1 MPTWFITGT
10 DTEVGKTIFTGLF
23 GNLLN
28 KKNITVTTQKWVQ
41 TGNQDHPLDTT
52 IHDQLIQSAQANND
66 TIQQCRMPYS
76 FTLPASAH
84 LAAKEEN
91 KIIDQNKII
100 QSLRYLEKKFN
111 TVLIEGLG
119 GIHVPL
125 TETLTTL
132 DVLEQLKIHT
142 IIIIP
147 NQIGAINHALLTI
160 EAIANR
166 QIPISGFIIN
176 NINTKTPKQVKQD
189 NPNIIQSL
197 SGITCIGSINNMK
210 QLELSQQFIKQELS

>member
-10 DTEVGKTIFTGLF
+10 DTEIGKTIFTGLF

-41 TGNQDHPLDTT
+41 TGNQDYPLDIT
-52 IHDQLIQSAQANND
+52 IHDQLIKSSQTNND

-76 FTLPASAH
+76 FKLPASAH

-91 KIIDQNKII
+91 KMIDQNKII
-100 QSLRYLEKKFN
+100 QSLRYLEKNFN

-176 NINTKTPKQVKQD
+176 NMNTKTPEQVKQD
-189 NPNIIQSL
+189 NPTIIQSL

-210 QLELSQQFIKQELS
+210 QLELSQQFIKKELS

>member
-10 DTEVGKTIFTGLF
+10 DTEIGKTIFTGLF

-41 TGNQDHPLDTT
+41 TGNQDYPLDIT
-52 IHDQLIQSAQANND
+52 IHDQLIKSSQTNND

-76 FTLPASAH
+76 FKLPASAH

-91 KIIDQNKII
+91 KMIDQNKII
-100 QSLRYLEKKFN
+100 QSLRYLEKNFN

-119 GIHVPL
+119 GIYVPL
-125 TETLTTL
+125 NETLTTL

-176 NINTKTPKQVKQD
+176 NMNTKTPEQVKQD
-189 NPNIIQSL
+189 NPTIIQSL

-210 QLELSQQFIKQELS
+210 QLELSQQFINKELS

>member
-1 MPTWFITGT
+1 
-10 DTEVGKTIFTGLF
+10 
-23 GNLLN
+23 
-28 KKNITVTTQKWVQ
+28 
-41 TGNQDHPLDTT
+41 
-52 IHDQLIQSAQANND
+52 
-66 TIQQCRMPYS
+66 MPYS
-76 FTLPASAH
+76 FKLPASAH

-91 KIIDQNKII
+91 KMIDQNKII
-100 QSLRYLEKKFN
+100 QSLRYLEKNFN

-119 GIHVPL
+119 GIYVPL
-125 TETLTTL
+125 NETLTTL

-176 NINTKTPKQVKQD
+176 NMNTKTPEQVKQD
-189 NPNIIQSL
+189 NPTIIQSL

-210 QLELSQQFIKQELS
+210 QLELSQQFIKKELS

>member
-23 GNLLN
+23 ANLLN

-41 TGNQDHPLDTT
+41 TGNQDYPLDIT
-52 IHDQLIQSAQANND
+52 IHDQLIKSSQTNND

-76 FTLPASAH
+76 FKLPASAH

-91 KIIDQNKII
+91 KMIDQNKII
-100 QSLRYLEKKFN
+100 QSLRYLEKNFN

-176 NINTKTPKQVKQD
+176 NMNTKTPEQVKQD
-189 NPNIIQSL
+189 NPTIIQSL

-210 QLELSQQFIKQELS
+210 QLELSQQFIKKELS